1 MITGILLSAL
11 MAFLSPAIGE
21 EVATPGQNGDAVKG
35 SGNVVMETRNLET
48 FDAIELRIPADMR
61 VTVGKPTPL
70 TIKTDDN
77 VMSLIRVEVCNGKL
91 VISSDR
97 EFNAKNVPDITVT
110 VAKLRA
116 VEVVG
121 AGDMWISKIDNAELS
136 VAVTGAGDVH
146 LSGKTT
152 NLAVAATGAAD
163 INAYELDAKTV
174 SATLT
179 GAADARLS
187 VSESLNVTITGAGD
201 VHYKGN
207 PKVTKTI
214 IGFGDVKKTG

>member
-1 MITGILLSAL
+1 
-11 MAFLSPAIGE
+11 MAFISPAIGE
-21 EVATPGQNGDAVKG
+21 EVATPGQNGDAVNG
-35 SGNVVMETRNLET
+35 SGTVVTETRNLET
-48 FDAIELRIPADMR
+48 FDTIELRIPADMR

-77 VMSLIRVEVCNGKL
+77 VMSLIRVEVRNGKL

-97 EFNAKNVPDITVT
+97 EFKAKSAPNITVT

-121 AGDMWISKIDNAELS
+121 AGDMWVSKLDNARLS
-136 VAVTGAGDVH
+136 VGVTGAGDVH

-152 NLAVAATGAAD
+152 DLAVAATGAGD
-163 INAYELDAKTV
+163 INAYALQAKTAA
-174 SATLT
+174 ATLT
-179 GAADARLS
+179 GAVDVRLS
-187 VSESLNVTITGAGD
+187 VSKSLSVTITGPAD
-201 VHYKGN
+201 LHYKGN

-214 IGFGDVKKTG
+214 IGDGDVKKTG